1 MRLVI
6 SIFDHPSAYASRCQ
20 SGEYISKAAVDGH
33 DLSSLDT
40 YTGLPYELEQEL
52 LTRYHTLSKPLRLP
66 SDIWSDLSKPD
77 DFPRVSGSNNS
88 SRPQLNAQATEF
100 RPGTS
105 PTLSKKQLVHE
116 TIRPVFAPNRT
127 VEWRFGLI
135 QCDYLEAPVD
145 MSFKSPVP
153 YSKTL
158 ELPAIFE
165 KRARSGSAQDAAF
178 RVKQDNLDPPNSSN
192 AGTVDLGYGIM
203 HLYKDDDEE
212 PLQIVRRG
220 RSKTSTNEKDAAN
233 IDDQAGRM
241 VAILAVPSNWAT
253 ADFLQ
258 FIASSVVSIEQ
269 MRIMRFVKTG
279 LSRPLMLMGRPCSDA
294 LPNRYMVL
302 IKFRTAFEAN
312 IFIELYD
319 SKPFSEMLIDEVCH
333 AVKISSVQITS
344 TKNPPYTFAF
354 PMSGPEFGTNQKQ
367 SDHGAGKLELPTCPV
382 CLE

>member
-6 SIFDHPSAYASRCQ
+6 SVFDHPDAYAHRKAA
-20 SGEYISKAAVDGH
+20 GEYVSKSAVEGH

-52 LTRYHTLSKPLRLP
+52 LIRYHTLNKSIRLP
-66 SDIWSDLSKPD
+66 KDIWSDLSKPEE
-77 DFPRVSGSNNS
+77 FPLVQDNSQSSNTKLKATAAEFKPGDSRTITSGSS
-88 SRPQLNAQATEF
+88 TR
-100 RPGTS
+100 
-105 PTLSKKQLVHE
+105 KQHVHE

-135 QCDYLEAPVD
+135 QCDYLEAPLD

-165 KRARSGSAQDAAF
+165 KRARSNSAKDAAEA
-178 RVKQDNLDPPNSSN
+178 RESELEAVNSSN

-203 HLYKDDDEE
+203 HLYKDEHEE
-212 PLQIVRRG
+212 PLQVVKRG
-220 RSKTSTNEKDAAN
+220 RAKSLGKPEAQKADSE
-233 IDDQAGRM
+233 AGRM

-269 MRIMRFVKTG
+269 MRIMR
-279 LSRPLMLMGRPCSDA
+279 
-294 LPNRYMVL
+294 
-302 IKFRTAFEAN
+302 
-312 IFIELYD
+312 
-319 SKPFSEMLIDEVCH
+319 
-333 AVKISSVQITS
+333 
-344 TKNPPYTFAF
+344 
-354 PMSGPEFGTNQKQ
+354 
-367 SDHGAGKLELPTCPV
+367 
-382 CLE
+382 

>member
-6 SIFDHPSAYASRCQ
+6 SVFDHPAAYAHRKAA
-20 SGEYISKAAVDGH
+20 GEYVSKAAVEGR

-52 LTRYHTLSKPLRLP
+52 LTRYHTLNKAIRLP
-66 SDIWSDLSKPD
+66 NDIWTDLSKPG
-77 DFPRVSGSNNS
+77 DFPLVQDDSTNTK
-88 SRPQLNAQATEF
+88 LNAKAAEF
-100 RPGTS
+100 RPGESLT
-105 PTLSKKQLVHE
+105 TARKQHVHE

-135 QCDYLEAPVD
+135 QCDYLEAPLD

-165 KRARSGSAQDAAF
+165 KRARSNSAKDAVANEPA
-178 RVKQDNLDPPNSSN
+178 VELSNSSN

-203 HLYKDDDEE
+203 HLYKDEDEE
-212 PLQIVRRG
+212 PLQVVRRG
-220 RSKTSTNEKDAAN
+220 RAKSLGKPEAQQADSD
-233 IDDQAGRM
+233 AGRM

-269 MRIMRFVKTG
+269 MRIMR
-279 LSRPLMLMGRPCSDA
+279 
-294 LPNRYMVL
+294 
-302 IKFRTAFEAN
+302 
-312 IFIELYD
+312 
-319 SKPFSEMLIDEVCH
+319 
-333 AVKISSVQITS
+333 
-344 TKNPPYTFAF
+344 
-354 PMSGPEFGTNQKQ
+354 
-367 SDHGAGKLELPTCPV
+367 
-382 CLE
+382 